1 MFPLT
6 KNFRAT
12 SLFKAFL
19 LNALAA
25 AFIASIAIEIRLRLN
40 NEKDSL
46 YILLNKWIPGKQVND
61 DILFMV
67 TFVVSFVAC
76 LLVYNTLFIL
86 FLFGGGM
93 LAPNEKVKYF

>member
-12 SLFKAFL
+12 SLSKAFL

-25 AFIASIAIEIRLRLN
+25 AFIASIAIEIRLRLSN
-40 NEKDSL
+40 DKDDL

-76 LLVYNTLFIL
+76 LLVYNFLFLL

-93 LAPNEKVKYF
+93 LISNQKIHYF